1 MIMDA
6 WTPERIKGLRNRFNL
21 SQVALGGLTG
31 VSGNYIWMLEGGD
44 KTKKPSKTLCLL
56 LDRIEKELQEN
67 ENEKEVMRH
76 GTKDKRS
83 L

>member
-1 MIMDA
+1 MIMDT
-6 WTPERIKGLRNRFNL
+6 WTPERIKRLREAFSL
-21 SQVALGGLTG
+21 SQVALGSLTG

-44 KTKKPSKTLCLL
+44 RNKKPSKTLCLL

-67 ENEKEVMRH
+67 ENGKEDMRH
-76 GTKDKRS
+76 GTKNKRS